1 MSCFCSMTS
10 FVRSLCYISLNLPI
24 LFATEFLPS
33 IIIGKVVE
41 RDQRNILVRY
51 HFDTMF
57 RFRPTTSFEGQSA
70 LITLILPLHCLP
82 ERLILIFTKYLQGVK
97 LFNVIRETFWKNIFL
112 IICFIFDVLRH
123 LLMSFC
129 SILLIQPIHR
139 LFEQLKIIFRKFLLW

>member
-1 MSCFCSMTS
+1 MIGKVVFHDQRNNLAKYYFDTISRFWPMTSFVTSFCAYSPMLSLNRLFKQLNLIFKTFLLGAKLFNMTRGTIWQKNYTMSCFWSMTS

-57 RFRPTTSFEGQSA
+57 RFRPTTSFFKVS
-70 LITLILPLHCLP
+70 LLLLH
-82 ERLILIFTKYLQGVK
+82 
-97 LFNVIRETFWKNIFL
+97 
-112 IICFIFDVLRH
+112 
-123 LLMSFC
+123 
-129 SILLIQPIHR
+129 
-139 LFEQLKIIFRKFLLW
+139 